1 MTLPAV
7 LLEARAGVAI
17 LAVALCASPAA
28 VSAQTTSTP
37 LKSELFTPIAR
48 VLMHPRCMNCHQ
60 AEAPR
65 QTDARLLH
73 SQGISRGMD
82 GRGAVGQRCVTCHQA
97 TNAARGA
104 VPGAVNWHLAPASMS
119 WQGLS
124 AGEICRQIK
133 DPARNGNRRTAEQVI
148 EHMSSDPLVLWAW
161 QPGGGRSL
169 PPMSHDDFV
178 KALRVWADQGLPC
191 P

>member
-1 MTLPAV
+1 MTLLAV
-7 LLEARAGVAI
+7 LLEARTGVAT
-17 LAVALCASPAA
+17 LAVALFASPGA
-28 VSAQTTSTP
+28 VFAQTASTP
-37 LKSELFTPIAR
+37 LKSEIFTPIAR

-73 SQGISRGMD
+73 SQGISRGVD
-82 GRGAVGQRCVTCHQA
+82 GLGAVGQRCATCHQA
-97 TNAARGA
+97 ANAAQGT

-148 EHMSSDPLVLWAW
+148 DHMSSDPLVLWAW

-178 KALRVWADQGLPC
+178 KALRAWADQGLPC